1 MEVSGGTVA
10 CVKKIM
16 RFTKG
21 CGKCSSNYTFFVDSW
36 FIVMKTEEEE
46 NVEEI
51 YFVVL

>member
-1 MEVSGGTVA
+1 M
-10 CVKKIM
+10 KRIM
-16 RFTKG
+16 NVTKG
-21 CGKCSSNYTFFVDSW
+21 CDQLSSNYTFFVDSW